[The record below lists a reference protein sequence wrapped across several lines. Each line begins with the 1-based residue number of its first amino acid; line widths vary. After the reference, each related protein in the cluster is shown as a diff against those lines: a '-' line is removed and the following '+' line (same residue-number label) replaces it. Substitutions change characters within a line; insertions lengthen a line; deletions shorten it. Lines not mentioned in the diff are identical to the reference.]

1 MTRKQ
6 LIQLA
11 LDAGFPLPEIMVHI
25 RNIYKE
31 KPNKKAKKK
40 LPRGPRIIYGMNTNA
55 M

>member
-11 LDAGFPLPEIMVHI
+11 LDAGFPLPDIMVHI

-31 KPNKKAKKK
+31 KPKKKAKK
-40 LPRGPRIIYGMNTNA
+40 RQPRIIYGMNTNA